1 MSTDQDFSIDLEWL
15 MEMRRGRNG
24 VFSPLGIIDF
34 WLNFVMVKWN
44 FLHDNIS
51 FIELPDN

>member
-34 WLNFVMVKWN
+34 WLNFVMVK
-44 FLHDNIS
+44 
-51 FIELPDN
+51 